1 LTISHKPL
9 MEITVFAVMHID
21 DSLGSIYQPV
31 PSIAITM
38 TQHTFNH
45 YDVENVTD
53 NNVASRLRHPY

>member
-1 LTISHKPL
+1 